1 MGLLILLTS
10 PVIDVWRISVNSHMG
25 RYYSGKITAD
35 QVSLYMLDHSG
46 KPGRAALEALQKDD
60 AFNKD
65 SKRRR
70 DLNAILRGHRDPVNE
85 LTATQKPHQS
95 SKP

>member
-1 MGLLILLTS
+1 
-10 PVIDVWRISVNSHMG
+10 
-25 RYYSGKITAD
+25 
-35 QVSLYMLDHSG
+35 
-46 KPGRAALEALQKDD
+46 ALQKDD

-85 LTATQKPHQS
+85 LTATQLAPKVMIAPGSKKPDDAFWSFLKGQRYRIAS
-95 SKP
+95 C